1 MKGSDIITTM
11 TYEERIKL
19 RDELFEEFISI
30 GIISSKDNRFIK
42 TNIKRLDD
50 VLKDKWNRYI
60 LEFRSLEEAIYCITH
75 KDDYTNH
82 ICSICNKYSTF
93 QNVKPKRYKITCGD
107 MKCISKILH
116 SDISNTKRKKVMIER
131 YGTEY
136 PLSIKKVQDK
146 VKKTNI
152 EKYGV
157 DNVAKSKDI
166 QDKIKKTNKANFGVE
181 YPMQCK
187 EIHDKAKATN
197 LERYGYICSSKND
210 EVKEKA
216 RQTNIVRYGVDWT
229 SQNKEIK
236 DKQIKTNLDRYGFE
250 NPMSSKEVQEKQ
262 KKTYQERYSCIDPI
276 LEKDVLVLFNNQ
288 YTLSDIYSKDNLFK
302 KLILKKYKEKSR
314 LLRLSEIANIFD
326 KKSQTIKNRILKL
339 NLLDYFYITDS
350 KLELKFK
357 RLLESIGLVDNKDF
371 IRHNRN
377 ILPITELLGHQ
388 ELDFY
393 IKDKKIAFE
402 INDIEGHKSSRRDKD
417 YHLNKT
423 LNCISK
429 GIRLIHIW
437 EYEMTNGEYWNRLS
451 RWIIDLLLDESKV
464 NINSNDCI
472 VRLVSLDDE
481 RDFLN
486 KYSIE
491 GYIES
496 NICIGLY
503 HDNEL
508 IQLISFS
515 KFDNND
521 NQYKIVRMS
530 TKYSINIKDN
540 GYKKILEYFINTYNP
555 YSILGYCNL
564 DKSSDIRYKD
574 LGFKFIDRI
583 DPIEYSYMYNC
594 GIDIYVLDILKDKGW
609 GVMDQLAK

>member
-1 MKGSDIITTM
+1 MKGCDTITTM
-11 TYEERIKL
+11 IYEERIKL
-19 RDELFEEFISI
+19 RDELYKEFRSI
-30 GIISSKDNRFIK
+30 GIIGSKDNRFIK
-42 TNIKRLDD
+42 VNIKRLND
-50 VLKDKWNRYI
+50 VLKDKWNRYT
-60 LEFRSLEEAIYCITH
+60 LEFRSIDEAIYCITH
-75 KDDYTNH
+75 NDDYTNH
-82 ICSICNKYSTF
+82 ICPICNKYSTF
-93 QNVKPKRYKITCGD
+93 QDVKPKRYKVTCGD

-116 SDISNTKRKKVMIER
+116 SDSSNTKRKKVMIER
-131 YGTEY
+131 YGTEC
-136 PLSIKKVQDK
+136 PLSIKEVQDK

-229 SQNKEIK
+229 SQNKDIK
-236 DKQIKTNLDRYGFE
+236 DKQIKTNLERYGFE
-250 NPMSSKEVQEKQ
+250 NPMSSKEVQERQ
-262 KKTYQERYSCIDPI
+262 KKTYQERYGCIDPI
-276 LEKDVLVLFNNQ
+276 LEKEVLELFDNQ

-302 KLILKKYKEKSR
+302 ELILKKYKEKNR

-326 KKSQTIKNRILKL
+326 KKSQTIKSKILKL
-339 NLLDYFYITDS
+339 NLCNYFYIIDS

-371 IRHNRN
+371 VRHNRN
-377 ILPITELLGHQ
+377 ILPITELSGHQ

-393 IKDKKIAFE
+393 IEDRKIAFE
-402 INDIEGHKSSRRDKD
+402 INDIEGHNSSRRDKD

-423 LNCISK
+423 LNCIIK
-429 GIRLIHIW
+429 GIRLVHIW
-437 EYEMTNGEYWNRLS
+437 ECEMTNEEYWDRLS
-451 RWIIDLLLDESKV
+451 RWIVELLLDESDKV
-464 NINSNDCI
+464 NIDSNDCI
-472 VRLVSLDDE
+472 VKLVSIDE
-481 RDFLN
+481 EEDFLN

-496 NICIGLY
+496 SICIGLY
-503 HDNEL
+503 HNNEL

-515 KFDNND
+515 KSYNDN
-521 NQYKIVRMS
+521 NQYKIIRMS
-530 TKYSINIKDN
+530 TRYSISIIDN
-540 GYKKILEYFINTYNP
+540 GYKKILGYFINTYNP
-555 YSILGYCNL
+555 NSIIGYCNL
-564 DKSSDIRYKD
+564 DKYSDIIYKD
-574 LGFKFIDRI
+574 LGFKFIERI
-583 DPIEYSYMYNC
+583 DPIEYSCMYNC
-594 GIDIYVLDILKDKGW
+594 GIDIYILDILKNKG
-609 GVMDQLAK
+609 